1 MHLLNTLVHQVK
13 VLSQPTQMLLGVFL
27 KLFPQLIEQNI
38 HSLIGQP
45 NLVYHSKY
53 YKTGY

>member
-1 MHLLNTLVHQVK
+1 MHLLNTLMHQVK

-53 YKTGY
+53 YK